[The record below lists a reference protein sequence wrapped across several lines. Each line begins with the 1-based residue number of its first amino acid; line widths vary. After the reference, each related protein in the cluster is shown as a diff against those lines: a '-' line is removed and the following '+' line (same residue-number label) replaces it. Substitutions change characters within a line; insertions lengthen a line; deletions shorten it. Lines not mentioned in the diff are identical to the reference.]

1 MQPPPGFFAQ
11 SAYPSPFGLYAY
23 APPPPTGHPRTGA
36 PSGGRSWPQGRNTDR
51 LSKRLQQLEGK
62 LASAIKDPAVKAACD
77 KAGIVLA
84 EVRER
89 HGEASPELQT
99 AWTCAECQTP
109 HHNAKKLAC
118 RVCHLKRNL
127 GTAEPPSPK
136 GPQGDAGARRKG
148 KPSAPL
154 TLNSGAPALDWLAG
168 LPGNSRFQPLQPA
181 EPEQQVQP
189 SDGADVLI
197 AEMDEEFLQPSDT
210 GGGGRAEAL
219 EHFIA
224 LLKEE
229 PSCPETIALIA
240 KREAELLP
248 LRPSPPVVGDPTP
261 LPPAAKESAAA
272 KIQKMLANTRTI
284 HSGFL
289 AKQARLTKEK
299 SDEITRLTAE
309 LEVLKSDGERTV
321 REFRHQVEYLEKSL
335 ATVTPTTTL
344 QPKAAAPTPL
354 HAAPALGRLTST
366 NMAPLLQRGIDQ
378 FLAKDQRVGESNV
391 GLARELLG
399 AFATL
404 VTQGVAEFNGEQ
416 NNGPSTVPAVGE
428 GQDAPTL
435 ADVAAASLDGL

>member
-1 MQPPPGFFAQ
+1 MAKPLPSSRRLGPAPNARHRTTTPRSSHAGFATS
-11 SAYPSPFGLYAY
+11 SA
-23 APPPPTGHPRTGA
+23 
-36 PSGGRSWPQGRNTDR
+36 
-51 LSKRLQQLEGK
+51 
-62 LASAIKDPAVKAACD
+62 
-77 KAGIVLA
+77 
-84 EVRER
+84 
-89 HGEASPELQT
+89 
-99 AWTCAECQTP
+99 
-109 HHNAKKLAC
+109 
-118 RVCHLKRNL
+118 
-127 GTAEPPSPK
+127 
-136 GPQGDAGARRKG
+136 
-148 KPSAPL
+148 
-154 TLNSGAPALDWLAG
+154 TL
-168 LPGNSRFQPLQPA
+168 
-181 EPEQQVQP
+181 VQP
-189 SDGADVLI
+189 SRPRQRGRRATLAQGGKGSHRLLLPSTRELLRWTGLLGSLETLASSRSSLPNPSNDGADVLI
-197 AEMDEEFLQPSDT
+197 VEMDEEFLQPSDT
-210 GGGGRAEAL
+210 GGGGRAEVL

-261 LPPAAKESAAA
+261 LPPAAKESTAA

-344 QPKAAAPTPL
+344 QPKAAAPTAL
-354 HAAPALGRLTST
+354 HAAPALGGLTST

-391 GLARELLG
+391 GFARELLG

>member
-1 MQPPPGFFAQ
+1 M
-11 SAYPSPFGLYAY
+11 
-23 APPPPTGHPRTGA
+23 
-36 PSGGRSWPQGRNTDR
+36 
-51 LSKRLQQLEGK
+51 
-62 LASAIKDPAVKAACD
+62 
-77 KAGIVLA
+77 
-84 EVRER
+84 
-89 HGEASPELQT
+89 
-99 AWTCAECQTP
+99 
-109 HHNAKKLAC
+109 
-118 RVCHLKRNL
+118 
-127 GTAEPPSPK
+127 
-136 GPQGDAGARRKG
+136 
-148 KPSAPL
+148 
-154 TLNSGAPALDWLAG
+154 
-168 LPGNSRFQPLQPA
+168 
-181 EPEQQVQP
+181 
-189 SDGADVLI
+189 
-197 AEMDEEFLQPSDT
+197 
-210 GGGGRAEAL
+210 
-219 EHFIA
+219 
-224 LLKEE
+224 LKEE

-240 KREAELLP
+240 KKEAELLP

-309 LEVLKSDGERTV
+309 LEVLKSDGERTI

-344 QPKAAAPTPL
+344 QPKAAAPTAL
-354 HAAPALGRLTST
+354 HAAPALGGLTST

-391 GLARELLG
+391 GFARELLG